1 MEKIILVDGKQIKF
15 KSTAGTLMRYRNNF
29 GRDLIKDIIALE
41 KKFKNVKSGI
51 ALFEIVELDMFEKIA
66 WSMAKTANNE
76 IPDIEHWLDSF
87 DSFSIMKVLPD
98 IMELLIGNLRQ
109 ENEQTAEKPLTA
121 QEKTGP
127 SLRRACFLIQILSTS
142 ISPTPP

>member
-1 MEKIILVDGKQIKF
+1 MEKIILVDNKQIKF

-41 KKFKNVKSGI
+41 KKFKTVKTGM
-51 ALFEIVELDMFEKIA
+51 AQFEIVELDMFEKIA
-66 WSMAKTANNE
+66 WAMAKTANND

-87 DSFSIMKVLPD
+87 DSFSIMKVLPE

-109 ENEQTAEKPLTA
+109 ESEKKRMVETATA
-121 QEKTGP
+121 YHKKH
-127 SLRRACFLIQILSTS
+127 RRRY
-142 ISPTPP
+142 PPKH

>member
-1 MEKIILVDGKQIKF
+1 MEKTIVVDNKQIKF

-41 KKFKNVKSGI
+41 KKFKNVKTGM
-51 ALFEIVELDMFEKIA
+51 AQFEIVELDMFEKIA
-66 WSMAKTANNE
+66 WAMAKTANND

-87 DSFSIMKVLPD
+87 DSFSIMKVLPE

-109 ENEQTAEKPLTA
+109 ENEKKRMVETATQYHK
-121 QEKTGP
+121 KHH
-127 SLRRACFLIQILSTS
+127 RRY
-142 ISPTPP
+142 PPKH

>member
-1 MEKIILVDGKQIKF
+1 MEKIILVDGKEIKF

-41 KKFKNVKSGI
+41 KKFKNVKSGM
-51 ALFEIVELDMFEKIA
+51 AQFEIVELDMFEKIA
-66 WSMAKTANNE
+66 WSMAKTANENV
-76 IPDIEHWLDSF
+76 PDIDHWLDEF

-109 ENEQTAEKPLTA
+109 ENEKKRMIETATSYHRKHH
-121 QEKTGP
+121 
-127 SLRRACFLIQILSTS
+127 RRY
-142 ISPTPP
+142 PRKH